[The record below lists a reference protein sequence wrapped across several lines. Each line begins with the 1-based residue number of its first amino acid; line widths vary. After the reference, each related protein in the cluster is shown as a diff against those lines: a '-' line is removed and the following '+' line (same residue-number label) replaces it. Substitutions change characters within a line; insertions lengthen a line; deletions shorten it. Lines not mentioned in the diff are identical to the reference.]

1 MNATVDLSGHFL
13 MAMPGAVEGELAGT
27 VIYVCEHSDQGAL
40 GLVINRPMD
49 LKISHLLQ
57 KVDMASMDGEGEDG
71 LEAKRQANQANQAN
85 QASEDG
91 EAEEMKDS
99 FVSSS
104 ENAPE
109 TPHSIESSESPVFY
123 GGPVQTDRGFVLHK
137 PAGDYASSIE
147 LNDSMA
153 LTTSRDV
160 LQAVASGEGPAQML
174 VTLGYA
180 GWGAG
185 QLEQELAQNAW
196 LSVAA
201 QADIIFDEPPASR
214 YPAAMR
220 LLGIDPAM
228 LAGSAGHA

>member
-13 MAMPGAVEGELAGT
+13 MAMPGSVEGDLAGT

-49 LKISHLLQ
+49 LTISHLLQ
-57 KVDMASMDGEGEDG
+57 KVD
-71 LEAKRQANQANQAN
+71 LEAPDAQESADQIE
-85 QASEDG
+85 SDS
-91 EAEEMKDS
+91 KDS
-99 FVSSS
+99 SDF
-104 ENAPE
+104 
-109 TPHSIESSESPVFY
+109 PVFY

-137 PAGDYASSIE
+137 PAGEFTSSIH
-147 LNDSMA
+147 LGKSMA
-153 LTTSRDV
+153 LTTSKDV
-160 LQAVASGEGPAQML
+160 LQAVAGGEGPEQIL

-201 QADIIFDEPPASR
+201 EETIIFDEPPESR

>member
-1 MNATVDLSGHFL
+1 MSVTVDLSGHFL
-13 MAMPGAVEGELAGT
+13 MAMPGMVDGDLSGT
-27 VIYVCEHSDQGAL
+27 VIYVCEHSERGAL
-40 GLVINRPMD
+40 GLVINRPTD
-49 LKISHLLQ
+49 LNLASLLE
-57 KVDMASMDGEGEDG
+57 KVD
-71 LEAKRQANQANQAN
+71 LETVAA
-85 QASEDG
+85 
-91 EAEEMKDS
+91 DS
-99 FVSSS
+99 QSPSD
-104 ENAPE
+104 
-109 TPHSIESSESPVFY
+109 TPVHF

-137 PAGDYASSIE
+137 PVGQYSSSIQLGE
-147 LNDSMA
+147 TLA

-160 LQAVASGEGPAQML
+160 LQAVASGDGPDKIF

-201 QADIIFDEPPASR
+201 EESIIFETPAAAR

>member
-1 MNATVDLSGHFL
+1 
-13 MAMPGAVEGELAGT
+13 MAMPGSVEGGLAGT

-49 LKISHLLQ
+49 LTISHLLQ
-57 KVDMASMDGEGEDG
+57 KVD
-71 LEAKRQANQANQAN
+71 LEPADAT
-85 QASEDG
+85 
-91 EAEEMKDS
+91 DS
-99 FVSSS
+99 SL
-104 ENAPE
+104 A
-109 TPHSIESSESPVFY
+109 ESSDFPVYY

-137 PAGDYASSIE
+137 PAGEYTSSIH
-147 LNDSMA
+147 LGDSMA
-153 LTTSRDV
+153 LTTSRDI
-160 LQAVASGEGPAQML
+160 LQAVAGGEGPAQIL

-201 QADIIFDEPPASR
+201 EETIIFDEPPQTR